1 MKGTTQVRIDK
12 FESRGSHCRI
22 IGRKDHIINTEQY
35 IKRSF
40 IIRAKVRAEVVS
52 RFTFDEDEKAWQPFG
67 ERMGHV
73 PFEYGPEPD
82 WKALVSARH
91 RWPDSFSRMCTKLCA
106 ETPEK
111 EVSESF

>member
-82 WKALVSARH
+82 YNLR
-91 RWPDSFSRMCTKLCA
+91 PISFRF
-106 ETPEK
+106 
-111 EVSESF
+111 ESYPKKVLKNNGS